1 MRKLCEIRE
10 STSAKKSGTGTN
22 TPCKLQSARDQ
33 HLIAENNEVIA
44 TTKCMAFAVEC
55 DVYEQLIDG

>member
-22 TPCKLQSARDQ
+22 TTCKLQSARDQ

-44 TTKCMAFAVEC
+44 TAKCMAFAVEC
-55 DVYEQLIDG
+55 GVHEQLTHG